1 MLTIDNNYSEFILD
15 LNKNP
20 YDEHTIEITSK
31 GENGN
36 KLPWGIELVNNKLVE
51 AIKSGDKLIIK
62 TDYKRLKSEVQ
73 IPLKNYAKERIIVKI
88 KPNKEAL
95 IPKTYTFEIKNEKYK
110 NGEIYFTLV
119 SLAND
124 YGQNWRCSY
133 AGLPLSYKISNLEGK
148 GTTEMNIKLITELM
162 TEFKSKII
170 FTQEDSGKEV
180 ELILY
185 NDKDGIKKAD

>member
-20 YDEHTIEITSK
+20 YDEHTIEIISK

-110 NGEIYFTLV
+110 NGELYFTLV
-119 SLAND
+119 SLANN